1 VLYRNIQHS
10 TMPTRTCSPPWRR
23 APRHCALRLA
33 LRRRTFAGQVTRSQP
48 RARAPLRTAHA
59 NLARVLTLPGVG
71 ETGPNAHW
79 PCWAIEWGRKATKEL
94 RLLNCYRIFVLASFS
109 YTIHVYTLTI
119 HIKFF
124 WQNVFFKKFWQK
136 NRYSTKYPWTEVG
149 FPHEW
154 LIAWVLESTILSV
167 SEWLLGQVLE
177 WLRLRAWEHLQQ
189 YYLKHTSYFSIQEAT
204 YFETTHI
211 LLPTPAI
218 LPKPYYS
225 NSFQ

>member
-23 APRHCALRLA
+23 APRRCALRLA

-119 HIKFF
+119 HIKFSG
-124 WQNVFFKKFWQK
+124 KKLDIQLNTLEQK
-136 NRYSTKYPWTEVG
+136 WALPWVIKC
-149 FPHEW
+149 
-154 LIAWVLESTILSV
+154 LSAWVYYIVSVWVTSWPSTWISETESLSAKASV
-167 SEWLLGQVLE
+167 VVGQLVQERECHLHHKLKSGSFVL
-177 WLRLRAWEHLQQ
+177 
-189 YYLKHTSYFSIQEAT
+189 
-204 YFETTHI
+204 
-211 LLPTPAI
+211 
-218 LPKPYYS
+218 
-225 NSFQ
+225 